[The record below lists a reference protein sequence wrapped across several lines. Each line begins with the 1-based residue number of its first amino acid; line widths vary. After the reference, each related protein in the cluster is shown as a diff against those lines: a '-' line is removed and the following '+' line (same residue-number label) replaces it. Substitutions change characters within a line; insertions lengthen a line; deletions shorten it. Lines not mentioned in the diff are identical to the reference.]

1 MPPGRTPPGAACTC
15 NRGEGRVA
23 RAMTPR
29 VCGWEDYFD
38 PDTYDP
44 DTEPGSRIPKP

>member
-1 MPPGRTPPGAACTC
+1 VPPGRTPPGAACTC
-15 NRGEGRVA
+15 HRGEGRVA

>member
-1 MPPGRTPPGAACTC
+1 
-15 NRGEGRVA
+15 
-23 RAMTPR
+23 MTPR

-38 PDTYDP
+38 LDTYDP